1 MRVRVQKNPISRS
14 LRFGLQGMC
23 FLSPGPVKPRDQ
35 TLRHVRSRLGLIRLL
50 SDLCAEQN
58 WTMGRAFFIESSA
71 AGSR

>member
-1 MRVRVQKNPISRS
+1 
-14 LRFGLQGMC
+14 
-23 FLSPGPVKPRDQ
+23 VKPRDQ

-50 SDLCAEQN
+50 SDRCAEQN